1 MLGNLFLTSEP
12 EETRNSKKGTRTKE
26 RKTPIIF
33 ELGLHFSEQRS
44 PKGFKG
50 QDDRVVITS

>member
-26 RKTPIIF
+26 RKTPIIS
-33 ELGLHFSEQRS
+33 ELGLHFSEQ
-44 PKGFKG
+44 
-50 QDDRVVITS
+50 